1 MVAPH
6 AGAAVLSG
14 EERDFKVDAIARLKL
29 TMEYDVVRSLMSG
42 NDTMCF
48 STRQYVEQRDVWIK
62 EMIGD
67 SREELGLGPIDEYD
81 LETARRQLLAIP
93 QLVREVEPDVWTATS
108 DQSPSSI

>member
-1 MVAPH
+1 
-6 AGAAVLSG
+6 
-14 EERDFKVDAIARLKL
+14 
-29 TMEYDVVRSLMSG
+29 
-42 NDTMCF
+42 
-48 STRQYVEQRDVWIK
+48 
-62 EMIGD
+62 MIGD